1 MVVKSKLGRKRY
13 IVIKINSEQNI
24 LKRDLIHTL
33 NNLNSTRNLSETDAE
48 LKNKDDNGKEKYVN
62 SINNVKTHLIHI
74 PRIPWVISLF
84 NNTGLIRCHHL
95 DKQKTIDLLQSIKWI
110 GTVENKVKIETL
122 GTTGTIR
129 SARKKYLAKLILYPK
144 NNLK

>member
-13 IVIKINSEQNI
+13 IVIKIDSGHDI
-24 LKRDLIHTL
+24 SKRDLIYAL
-33 NNLNSTRNLSETDAE
+33 NNLISTQELS
-48 LKNKDDNGKEKYVN
+48 KNEDGINIDNDKEKYIN
-62 SINNVKTHLIHI
+62 STNIVKKHLLPI
-74 PRIPWVISLF
+74 PRIPWVIGLS
-84 NNTGLIRCHHL
+84 NNYGLIRCHHL

-110 GTVENKVKIETL
+110 GKVENRVKIETL

-144 NNLK
+144 NDLKKL